1 MSNHDPI
8 NPIINDQTTKIP
20 AVLDFQCPP
29 NVPAVTQS
37 QISNVFSSQSTN
49 QSLHDGADALLAFFH
64 SEDFCVQSPMVNS
77 PSVTLEPTTV
87 NASSHL
93 SQQFVADAFD
103 SHAHSKIAK
112 TFMGKKLPDCH
123 FQKIKETLQSKGFN
137 AKLHSESIY

>member
-37 QISNVFSSQSTN
+37 QLSNVFSSQSTN
-49 QSLHDGADALLAFFH
+49 QSLHDCADALLAFFH
-64 SEDFCVQSPMVNS
+64 SEDFCVQSPMVNY

-87 NASSHL
+87 NASPNL
-93 SQQFVADAFD
+93 SQHFVADAFD
-103 SHAHSKIAK
+103 SH
-112 TFMGKKLPDCH
+112 
-123 FQKIKETLQSKGFN
+123 
-137 AKLHSESIY
+137 